1 MVQIRVL
8 GPGDE
13 RVLERVAADVFDNPV
28 SPDWTR
34 VFLADPHHHLV
45 VAIDDGIVVGF
56 VSGVHYLH
64 PDKAPQLWINEIGV
78 APTHQG
84 RGIGNALMARML
96 DIGRDRACTM
106 AWVLTDRSNAAA
118 CALYRALGAT
128 EGADDE
134 GLHDTIGFSFALR
147 AGAAG

>member
-8 GPGDE
+8 GAGE
-13 RVLERVAADVFDNPV
+13 EAVLARVAAEVFDNPV
-28 SPDWTR
+28 NPDWTR
-34 VFLADPHHHLV
+34 AFLADPHHHLV
-45 VAIDDGIVVGF
+45 VAIDDGTIVGF

-84 RGIGNALMARML
+84 RGIGKALLARL
-96 DIGRDRACTM
+96 LSVGRDHACTT
-106 AWVLTDRSNAAA
+106 AWVLTDRSNRAA
-118 CALYRALGAT
+118 CALYRALGAS

-134 GLHDTIGFSFALR
+134 GPNDTIGFSFALP
-147 AGAAG
+147 AGATG